1 MTGFEAGSFYDGS
14 DRSSNCANTNAHN
27 FPVLFKARLY
37 NIFRTVVVVY
47 LVVNVLAS
55 SRLNL
60 QFFL

>member
-14 DRSSNCANTNAHN
+14 DRSGNCANTNAHN
-27 FPVLFKARLY
+27 LPVLFKARLY

-55 SRLNL
+55 
-60 QFFL
+60 